1 MKKILI
7 ISTTDINLTYR
18 GDTQRLL
25 HIINEISKK
34 NIVDLVYLKKN
45 SEKNIRIKNL
55 RSITSFKTNFFF

>member
-1 MKKILI
+1 MKKILV

-34 NIVDLVYLKKN
+34 HIVDLVYLKKN
-45 SEKNIRIKNL
+45 SKKNIKIKTL
-55 RSITSFKTNFFF
+55 RNI